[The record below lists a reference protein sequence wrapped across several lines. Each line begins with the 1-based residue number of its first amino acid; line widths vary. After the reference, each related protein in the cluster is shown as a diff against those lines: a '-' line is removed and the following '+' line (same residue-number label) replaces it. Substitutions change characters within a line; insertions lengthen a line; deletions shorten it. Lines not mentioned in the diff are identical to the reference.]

1 MCWWLYFMIMSFDL
15 IRTQSPI
22 SGGGF
27 LADPFLEL
35 TAGVTT
41 PAISK
46 SNKSDPSCLSNG
58 ALAGSIIGTLIMSMF
73 IGFLTWLIYLRPK
86 FKELHYIHLQEKR
99 RITNKQQ
106 HHHVMPSSSNSNYKQ
121 QTRRQQTDDDR
132 NDPQLPLDVTDHK
145 FGTFPFRQSQG
156 SSKNG
161 HYNGIDWLNR
171 ISSSF
176 RSVNMDRDFEMIDI
190 ALLDP
195 TFSGLNFSITG
206 NMRAGIFVKDIIDKG
221 ISQESIKT
229 NSSDQLKTGDRIM
242 ALTVC
247 FESIVY
253 EDALTIL
260 SYASPYP
267 VILRV
272 QRPLSHT
279 KVNETPEKRPTTANT
294 TSRVKW
300 RDDFEHYDNDTSL
313 NHSFVQPNPPIPTNC
328 LPPVPINPKVPSPP
342 KKSSSSK
349 KLRPHASTQSRINN
363 KSSSSTNKGNKIK
376 TSSNSVLAT
385 SGATT
390 KRCNN
395 DIKKYRSK
403 TNNNSNNNNNNQRT
417 VTNQMM
423 VMSTGLTAKPSTNI
437 TTSPIPINVKT
448 IRSVTESVMSY
459 LHYKGGTG
467 EEEVE
472 HTKDRPN
479 HSERTMT
486 PYYDSPYDYYYG
498 GQGSQYQY
506 LHQSHLNKN
515 NNNSVSTESLTAVT
529 PNVIRSVYTIQLLST
544 KSCPPIRRRCE
555 RRLSSPVI
563 ITSAASDD
571 TIINVNEHENSID
584 DIDTFV

>member
-22 SGGGF
+22 GGGF

-35 TAGVTT
+35 TAGATT
-41 PAISK
+41 PAIPK
-46 SNKSDPSCLSNG
+46 SNKLDPLCLSNG

-86 FKELHYIHLQEKR
+86 FKELHYIHLQENR
-99 RITNKQQ
+99 RITNKQ
-106 HHHVMPSSSNSNYKQ
+106 HHHAMPLSSNSTYKQ
-121 QTRRQQTDDDR
+121 QIKREQTDDDR
-132 NDPQLPLDVTDHK
+132 NDTQLPLDVTDYK
-145 FGTFPFRQSQG
+145 FGTFPFRQSQT
-156 SSKNG
+156 SSVNG
-161 HYNGIDWLNR
+161 HYNRIDWLNR

-176 RSVNMDRDFEMIDI
+176 RSVNIDRDFEMIDI

-206 NMRAGIFVKDIIDKG
+206 NMRAGIFVKEIVDKG
-221 ISQESIKT
+221 ISHESIKP
-229 NSSDQLKTGDRIM
+229 NSSEQLKTGDRIM

-272 QRPLSHT
+272 QRPSNHT
-279 KVNETPEKRPTTANT
+279 KINETIEKRPTTANT

-300 RDDFEHYDNDTSL
+300 RDDFEHYDNDTSI
-313 NHSFVQPNPPIPTNC
+313 NRSVAQPNPPIPTNG
-328 LPPVPINPKVPSPP
+328 LPPMPTNPRTSSSPKRP
-342 KKSSSSK
+342 SSSK
-349 KLRPHASTQSRINN
+349 KSRPHANTQSRINN
-363 KSSSSTNKGNKIK
+363 KSSTATHKGNKIK

-390 KRCNN
+390 KRCSN

-403 TNNNSNNNNNNQRT
+403 TNNTNSNNNNNNNRT
-417 VTNQMM
+417 ITNQMIST
-423 VMSTGLTAKPSTNI
+423 STGLTAKPSSNI
-437 TTSPIPINVKT
+437 TTPTIPTNIRT
-448 IRSVTESVMSY
+448 IKSVTESVMSY
-459 LHYKGGTG
+459 LHYKGGADEDG
-467 EEEVE
+467 VE
-472 HTKDRPN
+472 HTKDMPN
-479 HSERTMT
+479 KSEPTVT

-498 GQGSQYQY
+498 GHTSQYQY

-515 NNNSVSTESLTAVT
+515 NNNSLSTESLTAIT
-529 PNVIRSVYTIQLLST
+529 PNIIRSVYTIQLLST
-544 KSCPPIRRRCE
+544 KSCPPIQRRCE
-555 RRLSSPVI
+555 RRLSSPAI
-563 ITSAASDD
+563 ITTASSDD
-571 TIINVNEHENSID
+571 TIINVNENEKSINN
-584 DIDTFV
+584 IDTFV